1 MPWNE
6 PGRQKDPWKGGGDQ
20 RPPDLDEVFANL
32 QRQLRRIFG
41 GGGGNNSGGQE
52 RSGGAGPGVGA
63 ILLLAVGLW
72 VVFDSMHIIDAAER
86 GVVLRFG
93 KYSRTL
99 EPGLKFTLPRPFEAL
114 IKVNVS
120 QLRSFEDKGRMLTG
134 NENLIDINFAVQYR
148 IANPEQFLF
157 KVRDPQEVLAQ
168 ASESAM
174 REVVGANDMDFIL
187 ENGRAQVSQDARDLL
202 QIILDRYEAG
212 IELTSFNLQDVKP
225 PPQVQGAF
233 DDVVK
238 AREDQA
244 RFVNEA
250 EAYANKEIPESRGA
264 AARVLQ
270 EAEAY
275 RDAKIAVA
283 TGEAKR
289 FELLLTEYQRAPDVT
304 RQRLYIETMEQ
315 VMGRTPKIMIDA
327 GDASPLL
334 YLPVGQEQ
342 GSRTPRLLP
351 AMDAAQREVSST
363 SRVPVDDPRNR
374 GREGRK

>member
-41 GGGGNNSGGQE
+41 GGGGGGNDRDRSSG
-52 RSGGAGPGVGA
+52 SGSGIGII
-63 ILLLAVGLW
+63 ILLAIILW
-72 VVFDSMHIIDAAER
+72 AIFNSFHVIDAAER

-93 KYSRTL
+93 KYTRTL
-99 EPGLKFTLPRPFEAL
+99 DPGLRFTFPSPIENL

-134 NENLIDINFAVQYR
+134 NENLIDINFAIQYR
-148 IANPEQFLF
+148 IDNAEQFLF
-157 KVRDPQEVLAQ
+157 KVRDPADLLAQ

-187 ENGRAQVSQDARDLL
+187 EDGRAQVAADARNLL
-202 QIILDRYEAG
+202 QVILDRYEAG

-238 AREDQA
+238 AREDKA
-244 RFVNEA
+244 RYVNQA
-250 EAYANKEIPESRGA
+250 EAYANKVIPENRGR
-264 AARVLQ
+264 AARMMQ

-275 RDAKIAVA
+275 RDSKIAVA
-283 TGEAKR
+283 TGESTR
-289 FELLLTEYQRAPDVT
+289 FELLLTEYQRAPEVT
-304 RQRLYIETMEQ
+304 RERLYLETMEQ
-315 VMGRTPKIMIDA
+315 ILGRTPKVMIGA
-327 GDASPLL
+327 ENAQPLL
-334 YLPVGQEQ
+334 YLPVGEGG
-342 GSRTPRLLP
+342 GSQSVRMVPP
-351 AMDAAQREVSST
+351 ADAALRDSPSRDISRSS
-363 SRVPVDDPRNR
+363 SDNRSR
-374 GREGRK
+374 GREGR